1 MTDAAQQG
9 FLRKSAWKFLIR
21 YAVCALPVDVFR
33 LCGDMAV
40 ILRTYADLS
49 ALISQPESYIHLH
62 YDPDGFAV
70 WSRRDQAFLIY
81 YNQAVHETVKRWTL
95 MHELAH
101 IHLGHIRQ
109 DAFYTRTKRQSR
121 QWLEEEADGFTRR
134 VLCPSIVL
142 HEIQALT
149 PQAIARCCG
158 ISMQAASYR
167 ARLMA
172 ALELRNLFFYDPLE
186 KQVAQQ
192 FSDYIREQQKQLHS
206 NRNIKAIRF
215 FD

>member
-49 ALISQPESYIHLH
+49 VLISQPESYIHLH

-70 WSRRDQAFLIY
+70 WSQSDQAFLIY

-109 DAFYTRTKRQSR
+109 DFMPAQKGKAGNGWRRRRTALPAGCYALPLFCMKSR
-121 QWLEEEADGFTRR
+121 
-134 VLCPSIVL
+134 P
-142 HEIQALT
+142 
-149 PQAIARCCG
+149 
-158 ISMQAASYR
+158 
-167 ARLMA
+167 
-172 ALELRNLFFYDPLE
+172 
-186 KQVAQQ
+186 
-192 FSDYIREQQKQLHS
+192 
-206 NRNIKAIRF
+206 
-215 FD
+215 

>member
-1 MTDAAQQG
+1 
-9 FLRKSAWKFLIR
+9 
-21 YAVCALPVDVFR
+21 
-33 LCGDMAV
+33 
-40 ILRTYADLS
+40 
-49 ALISQPESYIHLH
+49 
-62 YDPDGFAV
+62 
-70 WSRRDQAFLIY
+70 
-81 YNQAVHETVKRWTL
+81 

-109 DAFYTRTKRQSR
+109 DAFYARTKGQSR

>member
-1 MTDAAQQG
+1 M
-9 FLRKSAWKFLIR
+9 
-21 YAVCALPVDVFR
+21 
-33 LCGDMAV
+33 
-40 ILRTYADLS
+40 
-49 ALISQPESYIHLH
+49 
-62 YDPDGFAV
+62 
-70 WSRRDQAFLIY
+70 
-81 YNQAVHETVKRWTL
+81 
-95 MHELAH
+95 
-101 IHLGHIRQ
+101 
-109 DAFYTRTKRQSR
+109 
-121 QWLEEEADGFTRR
+121 
-134 VLCPSIVL
+134 

-215 FD
+215 F